1 VQWFSFNLLDFSV
14 CFLSI
19 LFEGAPFMFI
29 GTLIAGFVDAFVPP
43 QVMERMLPRNIS
55 LAVGLS
61 AVLGVAFPMCEC
73 GLVPVI
79 RRMIGKGMPV
89 SCALTYLLSAPIV
102 NPIVAVS
109 TIAAFR
115 GQRPILTASLRLAIG
130 YVVACIVGLIVE
142 RLSPKLILNRE
153 MQALVLK
160 PDPNPMSELS
170 SDLSNSIRA
179 HSSPSDSSGFKR
191 KVLGAIHCGGYDF
204 LDVAFYLVIGAAIAS
219 IFNTAINRELLIP
232 LSSHTIFATTAMMG
246 LAFLLSLCSTSDAF
260 IAANFSAFPLVSK
273 LAFMVFGPM
282 MDGKLFL
289 MYGLVFRKRFTL
301 LLTISLLGLIAL
313 ICVALEA
320 TNI

>member
-1 VQWFSFNLLDFSV
+1 MQWFNFNLLDFSV
-14 CFLSI
+14 SFLSI

-43 QVMERMLPRNIS
+43 HVMERMLPRNIS

-79 RRMIGKGMPV
+79 RRMIRKGMPV

-102 NPIVAVS
+102 NPIVAAS

-115 GQRPILTASLRLAIG
+115 GQRPIMTASLRLAIG
-130 YVVACIVGLIVE
+130 FAVACIVGLIVA
-142 RLSPKLILNRE
+142 RLSPQLILNRE
-153 MQALVLK
+153 MQALL
-160 PDPNPMSELS
+160 PNPHPNPISELNS
-170 SDLSNSIRA
+170 NSSNSIRP
-179 HSSPSDSSGFKR
+179 HFSPSDALGIKR
-191 KVLGAIHCGGYDF
+191 KVIGAIHCGGHDF

-219 IFNTAINRELLIP
+219 IFNTAINREVLIP

-301 LLTISLLGLIAL
+301 LLTIGLLGLIAL
-313 ICVALEA
+313 ICVALGA
-320 TNI
+320 MNL

>member
-1 VQWFSFNLLDFSV
+1 
-14 CFLSI
+14 
-19 LFEGAPFMFI
+19 MFI

-43 QVMERMLPRNIS
+43 HVMERMLPRNIS
-55 LAVGLS
+55 LAVGFS
-61 AVLGVAFPMCEC
+61 ALLGVAFPMCEC

-89 SCALTYLLSAPIV
+89 SCAVTYLLSAPIV
-102 NPIVAVS
+102 NPIVAIS

-115 GQRPILTASLRLAIG
+115 GQRPIMTASLRLAIG
-130 YVVACIVGLIVE
+130 FIVACIVGLIVA
-142 RLSPKLILNRE
+142 RLSPRLILNRE
-153 MQALVLK
+153 MQSLL
-160 PDPNPMSELS
+160 PNPNTNPISELDS
-170 SDLSNSIRA
+170 YSSNSIRGY
-179 HSSPSDSSGFKR
+179 SRPSDFSGCKR
-191 KVLGAIHCGGYDF
+191 KVLGAIRCAGHDF

-219 IFNTAINRELLIP
+219 MFNTAVNRELLIP
-232 LSSHTIFATTAMMG
+232 LSSHTVFATTTMMG

-260 IAANFSAFPLVSK
+260 IAANFGAFPLVSK

-313 ICVALEA
+313 ICVALGA

>member
-14 CFLSI
+14 SFLSI

-29 GTLIAGFVDAFVPP
+29 GTLIAGFVDAFVPAH
-43 QVMERMLPRNIS
+43 VMERMLPRNIS

-102 NPIVAVS
+102 NPIVAIS

-115 GQRPILTASLRLAIG
+115 GQRPIMTASLRLTIG
-130 YVVACIVGLIVE
+130 FLVACIVGLIVA

-153 MQALVLK
+153 MQALL
-160 PDPNPMSELS
+160 PNPDTNPMRELN
-170 SDLSNSIRA
+170 SDSPNSIRT
-179 HSSPSDSSGFKR
+179 HFSPFDGFKR
-191 KVLGAIHCGGYDF
+191 KALGAIQCGGHDF
-204 LDVAFYLVIGAAIAS
+204 LDVAFYLVVGAAIAS

-232 LSSHTIFATTAMMG
+232 LSSHTIFATIAMMG

-260 IAANFSAFPLVSK
+260 IAANFSAFPLVAK

-289 MYGLVFRKRFTL
+289 MYALVFRKRFTL
-301 LLTISLLGLIAL
+301 LLTLGLLGLIAL
-313 ICVALEA
+313 ICVALGA
-320 TNI
+320 LKL

>member
-1 VQWFSFNLLDFSV
+1 
-14 CFLSI
+14 
-19 LFEGAPFMFI
+19 
-29 GTLIAGFVDAFVPP
+29 
-43 QVMERMLPRNIS
+43 MLPRNIS

-115 GQRPILTASLRLAIG
+115 GQRPIMTASLRLAIG
-130 YVVACIVGLIVE
+130 FIVACIVGLIVA
-142 RLSPKLILNRE
+142 RLSPKVILNRE
-153 MQALVLK
+153 MQALL
-160 PDPNPMSELS
+160 PNSDTNPMSELNSHS
-170 SDLSNSIRA
+170 SSIRGR
-179 HSSPSDSSGFKR
+179 PRPLDFSGCKR
-191 KVLGAIHCGGYDF
+191 KVLGAIRCGGQDF

-219 IFNTAINRELLIP
+219 MFNTAVNRELLIP
-232 LSSHTIFATTAMMG
+232 LSSHTVFATTTMMG

-260 IAANFSAFPLVSK
+260 IAANFGGFPLVSK

-313 ICVALEA
+313 ICVALGA

>member
-1 VQWFSFNLLDFSV
+1 
-14 CFLSI
+14 
-19 LFEGAPFMFI
+19 MFI

-115 GQRPILTASLRLAIG
+115 GQRPIMTASLRLAIG
-130 YVVACIVGLIVE
+130 CVVACIVGLIVA

-153 MQALVLK
+153 MQALLLK
-160 PDPNPMSELS
+160 PDPNPISELS
-170 SDLSNSIRA
+170 PDLPNSIRA
-179 HSSPSDSSGFKR
+179 HFSPSDSSGFKR

-246 LAFLLSLCSTSDAF
+246 WHFCCPFAAQAMRLSRQTSARSLWF
-260 IAANFSAFPLVSK
+260 RNWRSWSL
-273 LAFMVFGPM
+273 GP
-282 MDGKLFL
+282 
-289 MYGLVFRKRFTL
+289 
-301 LLTISLLGLIAL
+301 
-313 ICVALEA
+313 
-320 TNI
+320 

>member
-1 VQWFSFNLLDFSV
+1 
-14 CFLSI
+14 
-19 LFEGAPFMFI
+19 MFI
-29 GTLIAGFVDAFVPP
+29 GTLIAGVVDAFVPP

-115 GQRPILTASLRLAIG
+115 GQRPIMTASLRLAIG
-130 YVVACIVGLIVE
+130 YVVACIVA
-142 RLSPKLILNRE
+142 RFSPKLILNRE
-153 MQALVLK
+153 MQALLPK
-160 PDPNPMSELS
+160 PDPNPMSERS
-170 SDLSNSIRA
+170 SDLPNSMRA
-179 HSSPSDSSGFKR
+179 HLNPSESSGFKR

-232 LSSHTIFATTAMMG
+232 LSSHTIFATTGMMG

>member
-1 VQWFSFNLLDFSV
+1 
-14 CFLSI
+14 
-19 LFEGAPFMFI
+19 MFI

-115 GQRPILTASLRLAIG
+115 GQRPIMTASLRLAIG
-130 YVVACIVGLIVE
+130 YVVACIVGLIVA

-153 MQALVLK
+153 MQALLLK
-160 PDPNPMSELS
+160 PDPNPISELS
-170 SDLSNSIRA
+170 PDLPNSIRG
-179 HSSPSDSSGFKR
+179 HFSPSDSSGFKR

>member
-115 GQRPILTASLRLAIG
+115 GQRPIMTASLRLAIG
-130 YVVACIVGLIVE
+130 YVVACIVGLIVA

-153 MQALVLK
+153 MQALLLK
-160 PDPNPMSELS
+160 PDPNPISELS
-170 SDLSNSIRA
+170 PDLPNSIRG
-179 HSSPSDSSGFKR
+179 HFSPSDSSGFKR

-313 ICVALEA
+313 ICVALGA
-320 TNI
+320 TNM